1 MTSKEQVAVPVAPS
15 IWEDTQDGPRLL
27 GSRCIDCDTHA
38 FPPQQGCQRC
48 TGTNTES
55 VLLANEGTLWTF
67 TIQGFAPK
75 SPPYI
80 GDVTPF
86 TPFGVGYV
94 ELAGQVKVE
103 ARLTESDPA
112 KLEIGMPVK
121 MVLHPLTT
129 NADGNS
135 VVTFAFKPTATSNQG
150 AAS

>member
-1 MTSKEQVAVPVAPS
+1 MASNVPVIVPVAPG
-15 IWEDTQDGPRLL
+15 IWEDTHDGPRLR
-27 GSRCIDCDTHA
+27 GSRCVDCDTHA
-38 FPPQQGCQRC
+38 FPPQQGCQKC
-48 TGTNTES
+48 AGTNTEK

-75 SPPYI
+75 SPPYM
-80 GDVTPF
+80 GDITSF

-94 ELAGQVKVE
+94 ELPGQVKVE

-129 NADGNS
+129 DTDGNT
-135 VVTFAFKPTATSNQG
+135 VVTFAFKPTASPTAG
-150 AAS
+150 VAS